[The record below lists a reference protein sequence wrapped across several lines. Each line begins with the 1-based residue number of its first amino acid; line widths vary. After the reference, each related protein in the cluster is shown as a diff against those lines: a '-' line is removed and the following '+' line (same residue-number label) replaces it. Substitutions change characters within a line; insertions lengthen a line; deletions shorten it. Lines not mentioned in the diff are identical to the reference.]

1 MVDYSDSLNVI
12 KYLLEK
18 DFENKLCVECK
29 SPKPSYASINN
40 AILLCENCA
49 EKHKELGYNISYI
62 RDLKDEWDHYL
73 LAYFE
78 RGGNSRYIRLC
89 EQYDLNNMPIAE
101 KLNTK
106 ILEYYRLLVS
116 IYILILTIFKNR

>member
-116 IYILILTIFKNR
+116 I